1 MTTKTISPLG
11 QTLKSL
17 MTTSNLHAIT
27 SNAVMALTPLNT
39 TTVELPT
46 DTLILRIRE
55 RQQQIDALKKLI
67 DSDKITLES
76 RFLEGSI
83 TDKLSTKNVSA
94 TRSTRTSYS
103 YSPAVKQLQEMEV
116 IDGIATP
123 KQTVSWIV
131 RESKA

>member
-1 MTTKTISPLG
+1 MT
-11 QTLKSL
+11 
-17 MTTSNLHAIT
+17 
-27 SNAVMALTPLNT
+27 LTPLNT

-67 DSDKITLES
+67 DNDKITLES

-94 TRSTRTSYS
+94 TRFTRTSYT
-103 YSPAVKQLQEMEV
+103 YSSAVQQLKEAEV
-116 IDGIATP
+116 YNHIATP
-123 KQTVSWIV
+123 KETITWTI

>member
-1 MTTKTISPLG
+1 MTLT
-11 QTLKSL
+11 SL
-17 MTTSNLHAIT
+17 NAI
-27 SNAVMALTPLNT
+27 
-39 TTVELPT
+39 TVELPT

-123 KQTVSWIV
+123 KETVSWTI

>member
-1 MTTKTISPLG
+1 MQNTI
-11 QTLKSL
+11 
-17 MTTSNLHAIT
+17 
-27 SNAVMALTPLNT
+27 
-39 TTVELPT
+39 TVEVPT

-55 RQQQIDALKKLI
+55 RQQQIDALKQLI

-76 RFLEGSI
+76 RFLEGTI

-94 TRSTRTSYS
+94 TRVTRTSYT
-103 YSPAVKQLQEMEV
+103 YSPAIKQLQEMEV

-123 KQTVSWIV
+123 KQSTAWVI

>member
-1 MTTKTISPLG
+1 MA
-11 QTLKSL
+11 
-17 MTTSNLHAIT
+17 SNLL
-27 SNAVMALTPLNT
+27 ST

-83 TDKLSTKNVSA
+83 SDKLSTKNVSA
-94 TRSTRTSYS
+94 TRSTRTSYT
-103 YSPAVKQLQEMEV
+103 YSSAVKQLQEMEV
-116 IDGIATP
+116 IEGVATA
-123 KQTVSWIV
+123 KQTVSWTV
-131 RESKA
+131 RDAK

>member
-1 MTTKTISPLG
+1 MASNPL
-11 QTLKSL
+11 S
-17 MTTSNLHAIT
+17 
-27 SNAVMALTPLNT
+27 T

-67 DSDKITLES
+67 DNDKVTLES

-83 TDKLSTKNVSA
+83 TDKLSTKNISA
-94 TRSTRTSYS
+94 TRSTRTSYT

-123 KQTVSWIV
+123 KQTVSWTI
-131 RESKA
+131 REGKK

>member
-1 MTTKTISPLG
+1 MT
-11 QTLKSL
+11 
-17 MTTSNLHAIT
+17 
-27 SNAVMALTPLNT
+27 LTPLNT
-39 TTVELPT
+39 STVELST

-55 RQQQIDALKKLI
+55 RQQQIDALKQLI
-67 DSDKITLES
+67 DNDKITLES
-76 RFLEGSI
+76 RFLEGTI

-94 TRSTRTSYS
+94 TRVTRTSYT

-123 KQTVSWIV
+123 KQSVSWTI

>member
-1 MTTKTISPLG
+1 
-11 QTLKSL
+11 
-17 MTTSNLHAIT
+17 
-27 SNAVMALTPLNT
+27 MALTPLNT

-67 DSDKITLES
+67 DNDKVTLES

-94 TRSTRTSYS
+94 TRSTRTSYTF
-103 YSPAVKQLQEMEV
+103 SPAVKQLQEMEV

-123 KQTVSWIV
+123 KETVTWTI

>member
-1 MTTKTISPLG
+1 MASNPLSTTI
-11 QTLKSL
+11 
-17 MTTSNLHAIT
+17 
-27 SNAVMALTPLNT
+27 
-39 TTVELPT
+39 VELPT

-67 DSDKITLES
+67 DNDKVTLET

-83 TDKLSTKNVSA
+83 TDKLSTKNISA

-123 KQTVSWIV
+123 KETVSWTI
-131 RESKA
+131 REGKK

>member
-1 MTTKTISPLG
+1 M
-11 QTLKSL
+11 LKSA
-17 MTTSNLHAIT
+17 TTASNSLAIT
-27 SNAVMALTPLNT
+27 SNTVMTLTPLNT
-39 TTVELPT
+39 ATVELST

-55 RQQQIDALKKLI
+55 RQQQIDALKQLI
-67 DSDKITLES
+67 DNDKITLES
-76 RFLEGSI
+76 RFLEGTI

-94 TRSTRTSYS
+94 TRTTRTSYT

-123 KQTVSWIV
+123 KQSVSWVI

>member
-1 MTTKTISPLG
+1 
-11 QTLKSL
+11 
-17 MTTSNLHAIT
+17 
-27 SNAVMALTPLNT
+27 MASTPLDT

-67 DSDKITLES
+67 DNDKITLES

-94 TRSTRTSYS
+94 TRSTRTSYTF
-103 YSPAVKQLQEMEV
+103 SPAVKQLQEMEV

-123 KQTVSWIV
+123 KQTVSWTI
-131 RESKA
+131 RSAK

>member
-1 MTTKTISPLG
+1 MA
-11 QTLKSL
+11 
-17 MTTSNLHAIT
+17 SNQL
-27 SNAVMALTPLNT
+27 ST

-55 RQQQIDALKKLI
+55 RQQQIEALKRLI
-67 DSDKITLES
+67 DSDKVTLES

-94 TRSTRTSYS
+94 TRLTRTSYT
-103 YSPAVKQLQEMEV
+103 YSSAVRLLKEMEV
-116 IDGIATP
+116 ADGIATP
-123 KQTVSWIV
+123 KQTVSWTI

>member
-1 MTTKTISPLG
+1 MT
-11 QTLKSL
+11 
-17 MTTSNLHAIT
+17 
-27 SNAVMALTPLNT
+27 LTPLNT

-94 TRSTRTSYS
+94 TRSTRTSYT
-103 YSPAVKQLQEMEV
+103 YSQAVKQLQEMEV

-123 KQTVSWIV
+123 KQTVSWTI

>member
-1 MTTKTISPLG
+1 MT
-11 QTLKSL
+11 
-17 MTTSNLHAIT
+17 
-27 SNAVMALTPLNT
+27 LTPLNT
-39 TTVELPT
+39 TTVELST

-83 TDKLSTKNVSA
+83 SDKLSTKNVSA
-94 TRSTRTSYS
+94 TRVTRTSYT
-103 YSPAVKQLQEMEV
+103 YSPAVRLLKEAEV
-116 IDGIATP
+116 YNGIATS
-123 KQTVSWIV
+123 KEVVSWAI

>member
-1 MTTKTISPLG
+1 
-11 QTLKSL
+11 
-17 MTTSNLHAIT
+17 
-27 SNAVMALTPLNT
+27 MALTSLNT

-55 RQQQIDALKKLI
+55 RQQQIDSLKKLI

-83 TDKLSTKNVSA
+83 SDKLSTKNVSA

-103 YSPAVKQLQEMEV
+103 YSSAVQQLKEMEV
-116 IDGIATP
+116 IDGVATA
-123 KQTVSWIV
+123 KQTVSWTV

>member
-1 MTTKTISPLG
+1 
-11 QTLKSL
+11 
-17 MTTSNLHAIT
+17 
-27 SNAVMALTPLNT
+27 MALTPLNT

-67 DSDKITLES
+67 EGDKITLES

-94 TRSTRTSYS
+94 TRSTRTSYTF
-103 YSPAVKQLQEMEV
+103 SPAVKQLQEMEV

-123 KQTVSWIV
+123 KQTISWTI
-131 RESKA
+131 REGKK

>member
-1 MTTKTISPLG
+1 MTLT
-11 QTLKSL
+11 SL
-17 MTTSNLHAIT
+17 
-27 SNAVMALTPLNT
+27 NA

-94 TRSTRTSYS
+94 TRTSCTRYTYS
-103 YSPAVKQLQEMEV
+103 SAVRLLKEMEV
-116 IDGIATP
+116 ADGIATP
-123 KQTVSWIV
+123 KQTVSWTI

>member
-1 MTTKTISPLG
+1 MT
-11 QTLKSL
+11 
-17 MTTSNLHAIT
+17 
-27 SNAVMALTPLNT
+27 LTPLST

-55 RQQQIDALKKLI
+55 RQQQIEALQKLI

-94 TRSTRTSYS
+94 TRLTRTSYT
-103 YSPAVKQLQEMEV
+103 YSSAVRLLKESEV
-116 IDGIATP
+116 YNHIATP
-123 KQTVSWIV
+123 KETVSWTV
-131 RESKA
+131 REGKK

>member
-1 MTTKTISPLG
+1 MT
-11 QTLKSL
+11 
-17 MTTSNLHAIT
+17 
-27 SNAVMALTPLNT
+27 LTPLNT

-94 TRSTRTSYS
+94 TRFTRTSYT
-103 YSPAVKQLQEMEV
+103 YSSAVQQLKESEV
-116 IDGIATP
+116 YNHIATP
-123 KQTVSWIV
+123 KETVTWTI

>member
-1 MTTKTISPLG
+1 
-11 QTLKSL
+11 
-17 MTTSNLHAIT
+17 
-27 SNAVMALTPLNT
+27 MALTMQNT

-67 DSDKITLES
+67 DSDKITLET

-83 TDKLSTKNVSA
+83 SDKLSTKNVSA

-123 KQTVSWIV
+123 KQTVSWAI

>member
-1 MTTKTISPLG
+1 MT
-11 QTLKSL
+11 
-17 MTTSNLHAIT
+17 
-27 SNAVMALTPLNT
+27 LTPLNT

-67 DSDKITLES
+67 EGDKITLES

-94 TRSTRTSYS
+94 TRSTRTSWEYNDETKA
-103 YSPAVKQLQEMEV
+103 AVKQLQEMAV

-131 RESKA
+131 REGKA

>member
-1 MTTKTISPLG
+1 MT
-11 QTLKSL
+11 
-17 MTTSNLHAIT
+17 
-27 SNAVMALTPLNT
+27 LTPLNT
-39 TTVELPT
+39 TTVEVPT

-55 RQQQIDALKKLI
+55 RQQQIDALKQLI

-76 RFLEGSI
+76 RFLEGTI
-83 TDKLSTKNVSA
+83 TYKLSTKNVSA
-94 TRSTRTSYS
+94 TRTTRTSYT

-123 KQTVSWIV
+123 KQTVSWVV

>member
-1 MTTKTISPLG
+1 MP
-11 QTLKSL
+11 
-17 MTTSNLHAIT
+17 
-27 SNAVMALTPLNT
+27 LTPLNT

-83 TDKLSTKNVSA
+83 TAKLSTKNVSA
-94 TRSTRTSYS
+94 TRVTRTSYT
-103 YSPAVKQLQEMEV
+103 YSSAVRLLKESEV
-116 IDGIATP
+116 YNRIATS
-123 KQTVSWIV
+123 KEVVSWTI